1 MKNGSLPESEKS
13 LDNSENPFFTLWFS
27 SRWFLLI
34 TLLISLSVIVTNG
47 MVDSWGRLANGGENL
62 MIFIDESLW
71 PPDWSVIE
79 PQAYP
84 ICKEPEWRDFTCSTA
99 WIGVVET
106 LKIAFV
112 ATIFG
117 MIISLPLSLF
127 AARNLNPWWLS
138 YPSRFILSASRS
150 LPGIIWAIFFVILVG
165 LGPLAGILAMT
176 VYTVGYLG
184 KLQYEAIEGVSRS
197 PLDASNA
204 VGHGWLERSF
214 GVIIPESANGLISQ
228 AIFMFEYNFRHGT
241 VIGIVGAGGIGYYI
255 NLYLKF
261 LQYDK
266 VIAYLIIIFIVVL
279 LLDLLSI
286 VARSFFTEEGDVTRP
301 SFWGLILPLPML
313 DFLKRK

>member
-1 MKNGSLPESEKS
+1 
-13 LDNSENPFFTLWFS
+13 
-27 SRWFLLI
+27 
-34 TLLISLSVIVTNG
+34 

-62 MIFIDESLW
+62 MIFIDESLL

-84 ICKEPEWRDFTCSTA
+84 VCTEPERLDFTCSTA

-112 ATIFG
+112 STIFG

-127 AARNLNPWWLS
+127 AARNLNPLWIS
-138 YPSRFILSASRS
+138 YPCRFILAASRS
-150 LPGIIWAIFFVILVG
+150 LPSIIWAIFFVILVG

-176 VYTVGYLG
+176 VYTIGYLG
-184 KLQYEAIEGVSRS
+184 KLQYEAIEGVPRP

-204 VGHGWLERSF
+204 MGHGWLERSF

-266 VIAYLIIIFIVVL
+266 VIAYLVIIFIVVL
-279 LLDLLSI
+279 LIDYLSI
-286 VARSFFTEEGDVTRP
+286 LARSFFTEEGDITRP
-301 SFWGLILPLPML
+301 SWWGVFLPASMIDL
-313 DFLKRK
+313 LKPK